1 MEDGEEERRGG
12 GWGRCM
18 DEKIQN
24 KKPTGAEEEEE
35 EKPSRFIF
43 LNLRARAAELGRTD
57 QKSATTLNMNCA
69 GRVST
74 SDFLLQ
80 QQRRRFNKSR
90 GRPAG
95 APRGPAPTPTPPVVP
110 PSPSENTKI

>member
-24 KKPTGAEEEEE
+24 KKPTGGDEGEEN
-35 EKPSRFIF
+35 PSRFIF
-43 LNLRARAAELGRTD
+43 LNLRARAAELD
-57 QKSATTLNMNCA
+57 HKSATTLNTNCA

-80 QQRRRFNKSR
+80 QQRRRFNKSW

-95 APRGPAPTPTPPVVP
+95 APRGRAHTPAPRCPPF
-110 PSPSENTKI
+110 PSENTKI